1 MTATHYQLG
10 QGPATGAAAKLEPS
24 REEEFAGARRRLA
37 LATLWLAGLI
47 GWGLFSY
54 LADVPAAEQGQSAA
68 RAEQQLDG
76 HGKWTGQTAGWR
88 SRSQILQDAGL
99 TGRD

>member
-1 MTATHYQLG
+1 MTATHYRLE
-10 QGPATGAAAKLEPS
+10 QGPAAELAGS
-24 REEEFAGARRRLA
+24 RDEEFAGARRRLV

-47 GWGLFSY
+47 AWGLVSY
-54 LADVPAAEQGQSAA
+54 LAQPAAEPQSAA

-88 SRSQILQDAGL
+88 SRSQILQDAGVV
-99 TGRD
+99 GGK

>member
-1 MTATHYQLG
+1 MAATHYRLG
-10 QGPATGAAAKLEPS
+10 SGAAAELGGR

-47 GWGLFSY
+47 AWGLFSY
-54 LADVPAAEQGQSAA
+54 LTDVPAAGQAQRPA
-68 RAEQQLDG
+68 GAGQQLDG

-88 SRSQILQDAGL
+88 GRSQILQDAGIV
-99 TGRD
+99 GRD

>member
-1 MTATHYQLG
+1 MTATHYRLG
-10 QGPATGAAAKLEPS
+10 QGAAAELEAS
-24 REEEFAGARRRLA
+24 REDELAGARRRLA

-47 GWGLFSY
+47 AWGLFSY
-54 LADVPAAEQGQSAA
+54 LAEAPAAGGQGPA

-88 SRSQILQDAGL
+88 SRSQILQDAGVV
-99 TGRD
+99 GRE

>member
-1 MTATHYQLG
+1 MMAATHYRLG
-10 QGPATGAAAKLEPS
+10 QGAAAELDAS

-47 GWGLFSY
+47 AWGLFSY
-54 LADVPAAEQGQSAA
+54 LTEVPAADQGGPV

-88 SRSQILQDAGL
+88 SRSQILQEAGVI
-99 TGRD
+99 GSD

>member
-10 QGPATGAAAKLEPS
+10 QAPAAEAAAALKGGSEGD
-24 REEEFAGARRRLA
+24 FAGARRRLA

-47 GWGLFSY
+47 AWGLLSY
-54 LADVPAAEQGQSAA
+54 LTEVPAADQGGPV

-76 HGKWTGQTAGWR
+76 HGMWTGQTSGWR
-88 SRSQILQDAGL
+88 SRSQILQDAGVI
-99 TGRD
+99 GRD